1 MNIIATIRNFLG
13 LVPSTEKA
21 LTGFTKAAAKLE
33 AVVAHEATV
42 IDAHAARIAKLEE
55 AVTKTA
61 AARLAAFA
69 RRDRA
74 STIVAR
80 VNALVS

>member
-1 MNIIATIRNFLG
+1 MNIITTIRTFLG

-21 LTGFTKAAAKLE
+21 LAGFTKATAKLE
-33 AVVAHEATV
+33 AVVAHEAAL
-42 IDAHAARIAKLEE
+42 IDAHAAKIAKLESNI
-55 AVTKTA
+55 TA
-61 AARLAAFA
+61 TAKARLDAFT